1 MPRLII
7 QERTVSSNSGEFP
20 TTPLQSS
27 VVAQKGGEDRNA
39 VSKEDLGRQNT
50 ETTDL
55 EGQARPPIKG

>member
-7 QERTVSSNSGEFP
+7 QERTVSSNSGELP
-20 TTPLQSS
+20 TTPLQNS

-50 ETTDL
+50 EMTDL
-55 EGQARPPIKG
+55 EGQARSPIKG